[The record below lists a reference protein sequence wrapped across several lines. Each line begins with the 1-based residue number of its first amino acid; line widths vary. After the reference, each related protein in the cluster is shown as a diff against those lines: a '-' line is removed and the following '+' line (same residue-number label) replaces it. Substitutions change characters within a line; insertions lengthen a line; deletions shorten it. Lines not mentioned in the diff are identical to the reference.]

1 MFTLAEHLGK
11 TVSEIEQITVSE
23 WNHWIAYLN
32 IKQTRLTHDKQR
44 STTNIPRR

>member
-11 TVSEIEQITVSE
+11 TIYELEQITVSE

-32 IKQTRLTHDKQR
+32 IKHDKQR
-44 STTNIPRR
+44 STTNLPRR